1 MAGPAF
7 VEELALDFRHLLS
20 LGVSAMRAGQDGF
33 EKNLIHGSLTFLS
46 WLWVMLRWS
55 PEGEFVKIS
64 TQLRWWYRLG
74 ARGMPR
80 LIDGASQAIE
90 IAFDF

>member
-1 MAGPAF
+1 
-7 VEELALDFRHLLS
+7 
-20 LGVSAMRAGQDGF
+20 
-33 EKNLIHGSLTFLS
+33 
-46 WLWVMLRWS
+46 MLRWS

-90 IAFDF
+90 IAYDF